1 MEMTDREMLCRVRLY
16 TDDSKSGESGSKK
29 EPVREE
35 VKNEKA
41 KIDTCIDWV
50 LSAATVICL
59 VMVGFCAG
67 CGEQL
72 VAASFAMNIVCL
84 VLLEVTRKEM
94 RNGK

>member
-1 MEMTDREMLCRVRLY
+1 MEMTDREMLCRVRLH
-16 TDDSKSGESGSKK
+16 TDDRKSSESGSKN

-50 LSAATVICL
+50 LVICL
-59 VMVGFCAG
+59 VMMGFCAG

-84 VLLEVTRKEM
+84 VLLAVTRKEM

>member
-16 TDDSKSGESGSKK
+16 TDDRKSSESGSKK

-50 LSAATVICL
+50 LVICL
-59 VMVGFCAG
+59 VMMGFCAG

-72 VAASFAMNIVCL
+72 VAASFAMNIVCMT
-84 VLLEVTRKEM
+84 LLAVTRKEM
-94 RNGK
+94 KNGKE